1 MTDVIEQNISTTT
14 ENSTKNPEKVKAKSN
29 KSKRSNAY
37 KRFLRENNE
46 TQDSSTMKLPRIQ
59 EVEESVLTCIIGQ
72 NEPVRQ
78 IITAIYKAIVFKSI
92 KTNLLIIGDSGTGK
106 TETIRQILKVLNL
119 PYTIEDA
126 TKYTQEGYYGAD
138 VEEMIYNL
146 FENANQDIE
155 RAQNGVIVIDEID
168 KKAGKG
174 FSDERDVSGREVLNS
189 LLKIIEGTKISI
201 DIDKEPYIADFDT
214 SNLIV
219 IFLGAFSGL
228 EEIRK
233 KRLNTSKAGFNLN
246 KDTKP
251 KQDTKLL
258 KQDLIRYGLPEEFVG
273 RISTIVEMNK
283 LTKQDLASILR
294 NSKLSIF
301 RAYQRELRERGIS
314 LYYSGRLFERIA
326 EKSLLT
332 DTGARELNNTVDYI
346 FDRIIYEVLSNPDKY
361 PKRKHITKYKQCRLS
376 LDIVNNNTRY
386 TIT

>member
-14 ENSTKNPEKVKAKSN
+14 ENSVKNPKAETKSK

-37 KRFLRENNE
+37 KRFLKEDLEN
-46 TQDSSTMKLPRIQ
+46 QDSTTMELPRIQ
-59 EVEESVLTCIIGQ
+59 EVEESVLKCIIGQ
-72 NEPVRQ
+72 NEPVRR

-106 TETIRQILKVLNL
+106 TESIRQILKVLNL

-146 FENANQDIE
+146 YENANQDIK
-155 RAQNGVIVIDEID
+155 RAENGVIVIDEID
-168 KKAGKG
+168 KKAGNSASG
-174 FSDERDVSGREVLNS
+174 ERDVSGREVLNS
-189 LLKIIEGTKISI
+189 LLKIIEGSTIEVPT
-201 DIDKEPYIADFDT
+201 DEEPYSKDFDT
-214 SNLIV
+214 SNLII

-233 KRLNTSKAGFNLN
+233 KRLNSTQSGFRLNGDSKS
-246 KDTKP
+246 
-251 KQDTKLL
+251 KQDTRLL
-258 KQDLIRYGLPEEFVG
+258 KQDLIKYGLPEEFVG

-301 RAYQRELRERGIS
+301 RAYQRELRQRGIS

-326 EKSLLT
+326 AKSLLT
-332 DTGARELNNTVDYI
+332 DTGARELNNTVNYI

-376 LDIVNNNTRY
+376 LDIVNDNTQY

>member
-246 KDTKP
+246 KDVKP

-332 DTGARELNNTVDYI
+332 DTGARELNNTVNYI

>member
-59 EVEESVLTCIIGQ
+59 DVEESVLTCIIGQ

-246 KDTKP
+246 KDVKP

-258 KQDLIRYGLPEEFVG
+258 KQDLIKYGLPEEFVG

-332 DTGARELNNTVDYI
+332 DTGARELNNTVNYI

>member
-301 RAYQRELRERGIS
+301 RAYQRELRQRGIS

-326 EKSLLT
+326 AKSLLT
-332 DTGARELNNTVDYI
+332 DTGARELNNTVNYI

-376 LDIVNNNTRY
+376 LDIVNDNTQY

>member
-1 MTDVIEQNISTTT
+1 MTDIIEQNISTTT
-14 ENSTKNPEKVKAKSN
+14 ENSTKNPEKVKVKSN

-138 VEEMIYNL
+138 VEKMIYNL

-258 KQDLIRYGLPEEFVG
+258 KQDLIKYGLPEEFVG

-332 DTGARELNNTVDYI
+332 DTGARELNNTVNYI

>member
-1 MTDVIEQNISTTT
+1 MTDIIEQNISTTT

-332 DTGARELNNTVDYI
+332 DTGARELNNTVNYI

>member
-14 ENSTKNPEKVKAKSN
+14 ENSVKNPKAEAKSK

-37 KRFLRENNE
+37 KRFLKEDLEN
-46 TQDSSTMKLPRIQ
+46 QDSTTMELPRIQ
-59 EVEESVLTCIIGQ
+59 EVEESVLKCIIGQ
-72 NEPVRQ
+72 NEPVRR

-119 PYTIEDA
+119 PYTIEDS

-146 FENANQDIE
+146 YENANQDIK
-155 RAQNGVIVIDEID
+155 RAENGVIVIDEID
-168 KKAGKG
+168 KKAGNTASG
-174 FSDERDVSGREVLNS
+174 ERDVSGREVLNS
-189 LLKIIEGTKISI
+189 LLKIIEGSTIEVPT
-201 DIDKEPYIADFDT
+201 DEEPYSKDFDT
-214 SNLIV
+214 SNLII

-233 KRLNTSKAGFNLN
+233 KRLNSTQSGFRLNGDSKS
-246 KDTKP
+246 
-251 KQDTKLL
+251 KQDTRLL
-258 KQDLIRYGLPEEFVG
+258 KQDLIKYGLPEEFVG

-301 RAYQRELRERGIS
+301 RAYQRELRQRGIS

-326 EKSLLT
+326 AKSLLT
-332 DTGARELNNTVDYI
+332 DTGARELNNTVNYI

-376 LDIVNNNTRY
+376 LDIVNDNTQY

>member
-1 MTDVIEQNISTTT
+1 MTDIIEQNISTTT
-14 ENSTKNPEKVKAKSN
+14 ENSTKNPEKVKVKSN

-332 DTGARELNNTVDYI
+332 DTGARELNNTVNYI

>member
-1 MTDVIEQNISTTT
+1 M
-14 ENSTKNPEKVKAKSN
+14 
-29 KSKRSNAY
+29 
-37 KRFLRENNE
+37 
-46 TQDSSTMKLPRIQ
+46 
-59 EVEESVLTCIIGQ
+59 VL
-72 NEPVRQ
+72 
-78 IITAIYKAIVFKSI
+78 
-92 KTNLLIIGDSGTGK
+92 
-106 TETIRQILKVLNL
+106 VLNL

-189 LLKIIEGTKISI
+189 LLKIIEGSTIEVPT
-201 DIDKEPYIADFDT
+201 DEEPYSIDFDT

-332 DTGARELNNTVDYI
+332 DTGARELNNTVNYI

>member
-1 MTDVIEQNISTTT
+1 MTDIIEQNISTTT
-14 ENSTKNPEKVKAKSN
+14 ENSTKNPEKVKVKSN

-189 LLKIIEGTKISI
+189 LLKIIEGSTIEVPT
-201 DIDKEPYIADFDT
+201 DEEPYSIDFDT

-332 DTGARELNNTVDYI
+332 DTGARELNNTVNYI

>member
-14 ENSTKNPEKVKAKSN
+14 ENSTKNPEKVKVKSN

-332 DTGARELNNTVDYI
+332 DTGARELNNTVNYI

>member
-59 EVEESVLTCIIGQ
+59 DVEESVLTCIIGQ
-72 NEPVRQ
+72 NEPVRR

-146 FENANQDIE
+146 YEKANQDIE

-189 LLKIIEGTKISI
+189 LLKIIEGSTIEVPT
-201 DIDKEPYIADFDT
+201 DEEPYSIDFDT

-246 KDTKP
+246 KDVKP

-258 KQDLIRYGLPEEFVG
+258 KQDLIKYGLPEEFVG

-332 DTGARELNNTVDYI
+332 DTGARELNNTVNYI

>member
-146 FENANQDIE
+146 YEKANQDIE

-246 KDTKP
+246 KDVKP

-258 KQDLIRYGLPEEFVG
+258 KQDLIKYGLPEEFVG

-332 DTGARELNNTVDYI
+332 DTGARELNNTVNYI

>member
-168 KKAGKG
+168 KKAGNSASG
-174 FSDERDVSGREVLNS
+174 ERDVSGREVLNS
-189 LLKIIEGTKISI
+189 LLKIIEGSTIEVPT
-201 DIDKEPYIADFDT
+201 DEEPYSKDFDT
-214 SNLIV
+214 SNLII

-332 DTGARELNNTVDYI
+332 DTGARELNNTVNYI

-361 PKRKHITKYKQCRLS
+361 PKSKHITKYKQCRLS

>member
-1 MTDVIEQNISTTT
+1 MTDIIEQNISTTT
-14 ENSTKNPEKVKAKSN
+14 ENSTKNPEKVKVKSN

-189 LLKIIEGTKISI
+189 LLKIIEGSTIEVPT
-201 DIDKEPYIADFDT
+201 DEEPYSIDFDT

-301 RAYQRELRERGIS
+301 RAYQREFRKRGIS

-332 DTGARELNNTVDYI
+332 DTGARELNNTVNYI

>member
-46 TQDSSTMKLPRIQ
+46 TQDSSTIKLPRIQ

-332 DTGARELNNTVDYI
+332 DTGARELNNTVNYI

>member
-14 ENSTKNPEKVKAKSN
+14 ENSTKNPEKVKVKSN

-189 LLKIIEGTKISI
+189 LLKIIEGSTIEVPT
-201 DIDKEPYIADFDT
+201 DEEPYSIDFDT

-332 DTGARELNNTVDYI
+332 DTGARELNNTVNYI

>member
-146 FENANQDIE
+146 YEKANQDIE

-332 DTGARELNNTVDYI
+332 DTGARELNNTVNYI

>member
-1 MTDVIEQNISTTT
+1 MTDIIEQNISTTT
-14 ENSTKNPEKVKAKSN
+14 ENSTKNPEKVKVKSN

-155 RAQNGVIVIDEID
+155 RAKNGVIVIDEID

-189 LLKIIEGTKISI
+189 LLKIIEGSTIEVPT
-201 DIDKEPYIADFDT
+201 DEEPYSIDFDT

-332 DTGARELNNTVDYI
+332 DTGARELNNTVNYI

>member
-219 IFLGAFSGL
+219 IFLGAFSGI

-258 KQDLIRYGLPEEFVG
+258 KQDLIKYGLPEEFVG

-332 DTGARELNNTVDYI
+332 DTGARELNNTVNYI

>member
-251 KQDTKLL
+251 KQDTKLF

-273 RISTIVEMNK
+273 IISTIVEMNK

-332 DTGARELNNTVDYI
+332 DTGARELNNTVNYI

>member
-189 LLKIIEGTKISI
+189 LLKIIEGSTIEVPT
-201 DIDKEPYIADFDT
+201 DEEPYSIDFDT

-246 KDTKP
+246 KDVKP

-258 KQDLIRYGLPEEFVG
+258 KQDLIKYGLPEEFVG

-332 DTGARELNNTVDYI
+332 DTGARELNNTVNYI

>member
-1 MTDVIEQNISTTT
+1 MTDVIEQNISTAT

-332 DTGARELNNTVDYI
+332 DTGARELNNTVNYI

>member
-59 EVEESVLTCIIGQ
+59 EVEESVLTSIIGQ

-332 DTGARELNNTVDYI
+332 DTGARELNNTVNYI

>member
-332 DTGARELNNTVDYI
+332 DTGARELNNTVNYI

>member
-246 KDTKP
+246 KDVKP

-258 KQDLIRYGLPEEFVG
+258 KQDLIKYGLPEEFVG

-332 DTGARELNNTVDYI
+332 DTGARELNNTVNYI

>member
-258 KQDLIRYGLPEEFVG
+258 KQDLIKYGLPEEFVG

-332 DTGARELNNTVDYI
+332 DTGARELNNTVNYI